1 MAGQTTNTTP
11 FPTMTTE
18 AFRAV
23 VLDSRTHKYSSSE
36 VRGGGGYV
44 TTVGGQTVGQTAP
57 VHTKVTHHERQD
69 LWFKDVKTGQERQ
82 LVLQDAS
89 FPIREG
95 HVVAVSFD
103 RDSQK
108 YERLLNESTGQ
119 LWSGGEFNEAKLED
133 LRKHARGS
141 LGWAIGLCIPWVN
154 FLAGLRFLI
163 WCFEGPPR
171 TVGGLR
177 VEGVGSSIWNT
188 RLAGTFL
195 FLITYVGVGTF
206 TAKQYF
212 WLIPAGLALSYFWK
226 RFRTNWSIAYDA
238 AAQLV
243 EARSHIHDENMRKL
257 GHEAAAHAG
266 QMPTPQDGGPAEA
279 LHAS

>member
-36 VRGGGGYV
+36 IRGGGGYV

-69 LWFKDVKTGQERQ
+69 LWFKDLKTGQERQ

-108 YERLLNESTGQ
+108 YERLLNETTGQ
-119 LWSGGEFNEAKLED
+119 LWSGGEFNEAKLEY
-133 LRKHARGS
+133 LRNHARGS
-141 LGWAIGLCIPWVN
+141 LGWAIGLSVPYLN
-154 FLAGLRFLI
+154 FLGGLVFLF

-177 VEGVGSSIWNT
+177 VESVGASIWAT
-188 RLAGTFL
+188 RLAGIFL
-195 FLITYVGVGTF
+195 FLLAWVCVATF
-206 TAKQYF
+206 ANSAYF
-212 WLIPAGLALSYFWK
+212 LLIPEVAAFSYCWK